1 MRKFLISL
9 VLVAVSG
16 CYTIPVA
23 NPGPVSNRIV
33 LRRGES
39 VSKTVWIEYKNPRK
53 NVISFDTG
61 EE

>member
-23 NPGPVSNRIV
+23 NPGPVANRIV
-33 LRRGES
+33 LNRGES
-39 VSKTVWIEYKNPRK
+39 ATKTVQVEYRNPRK
-53 NVISFDTG
+53 NVISFETG